1 MGSHA
6 LGHNTWAS
14 ALLFRF
20 HRALPHHGATT
31 IARATAVFPG
41 KNSRSTI
48 LRRPGTPRRGPWPI
62 SRGPPSAGTFP
73 YIQNGQKCQK
83 CRDPHSLPESTP
95 SPTSK
100 CQGICCF
107 QAEFLFGC
115 PWGFIF
121 YYFGPKPCPSEA
133 GCLA

>member
-6 LGHNTWAS
+6 LGHNTHTS

-20 HRALPHHGATT
+20 HRALPHYGATT
-31 IARATAVFPG
+31 VARATAVFPG

-62 SRGPPSAGTFP
+62 SRGPPSSGTFP

-83 CRDPHSLPESTP
+83 YRDPIQ
-95 SPTSK
+95 
-100 CQGICCF
+100 CQSQPPPHPPNARAF
-107 QAEFLFGC
+107 SVFRLNLFFWLS
-115 PWGFIF
+115 WGFIF
-121 YYFGPKPCPSEA
+121 ILLDQTLSFRS
-133 GCLA
+133 